1 MVCHLPE
8 DPLNRH
14 ARFILTCAPPSA
26 KSWFQQI
33 RDLCSQYGLPT
44 PLQQLDNPL
53 PKEAFKS
60 FVKKNIVDYWQTLL
74 RVEASLLSSLQYFKP
89 ELYSLTK
96 AHYMWTTA
104 ASNPFECSKSTIL
117 ARMASGRYRTE
128 MLCRHWST
136 NRAGHCRAP
145 SCQQIPGT
153 LEHLLVVCPALDTV
167 RERLYQMWLEKSV
180 MFPTLHSIIREVLKS
195 NENFKV
201 QFIIEPLAFPQ
212 LATMSKL
219 HGPKF
224 IEQISYIT
232 RTFAFYIHRE
242 YQKILKIIKND
253 PIPSDNTMS
262 IISNPVIFAVDP
274 VSHPSADV
282 LHLQAVQHNSGDE
295 QCLTDQ
301 YMPSDISR
309 ASPNLVGPTIPS
321 PVHTNTHNDCTPA
334 QTCVTDVQ
342 QSSSDSAVQLVSQYQ
357 SVPSQ
362 SHGQV
367 PGSNSGGG
375 EHHCLGALQLSSSH
389 PSTHHHPCSGTL

>member
-1 MVCHLPE
+1 MTIHQLHATPVLLSGVATLVLSKAEKKVIDTHYKCTVQNLLRLHQNTPRAVVFFLAGCLPGEAVLHCRQLGLFSMVCHLPG

-14 ARFILTCAPPSA
+14 ARYILTCAPPSA

-219 HGPKF
+219 HGLLYS
-224 IEQISYIT
+224 QRIS
-232 RTFAFYIHRE
+232 
-242 YQKILKIIKND
+242 KN
-253 PIPSDNTMS
+253 PEN
-262 IISNPVIFAVDP
+262 
-274 VSHPSADV
+274 
-282 LHLQAVQHNSGDE
+282 
-295 QCLTDQ
+295 
-301 YMPSDISR
+301 Y
-309 ASPNLVGPTIPS
+309 
-321 PVHTNTHNDCTPA
+321 
-334 QTCVTDVQ
+334 
-342 QSSSDSAVQLVSQYQ
+342 YK
-357 SVPSQ
+357 
-362 SHGQV
+362 
-367 PGSNSGGG
+367 
-375 EHHCLGALQLSSSH
+375 
-389 PSTHHHPCSGTL
+389 